1 MLLDFLQGGNILVN
15 VHTLVLGPLQTNCYV
30 VWAENSPSC
39 VVVDP
44 AYSPEQILESTAS
57 RGLTIEAIFLTH
69 GHFDH
74 VGAVEALLAKTGC
87 ALWMHRGDYHQRKN
101 PMNDYLYP
109 LHDRALGDIRFCEDA
124 TEITAG
130 GLDFTVLSTPGHS
143 RGSVC
148 YRAGNV
154 LLSGDTL
161 FAGGCGRTDL
171 PGGDWAA
178 ILTSLADLRELED
191 AVKVYPGHGEST
203 TLAQEKRYNPY
214 MR

>member
-1 MLLDFLQGGNILVN
+1 MVN
-15 VHTLVLGPLQTNCYV
+15 VNTLVLGPLQTNCYV
-30 VWAENSPSC
+30 VWGEGSSSC

-44 AYSPEQILESTAS
+44 AYSAAQILEFTA
-57 RGLTIEAIFLTH
+57 RQGLKIEAVFLTH

-74 VGAVEALLAKTGC
+74 VGAVEALREQTGC
-87 ALWMHRGDYHQRKN
+87 ALWMHNGDYNQRRD

-109 LHDRALGDIRFCEDA
+109 LHDKDLGEISFCGDGD
-124 TEITAG
+124 EIAAG
-130 GLDFTVLSTPGHS
+130 GLTFRVLYTPGHS

-148 YRAGNV
+148 YLAEDV

-171 PGGDWAA
+171 PGGDWAT
-178 ILTSLADLRELED
+178 ILMSLADLSELED

-203 TLAQEKRYNPY
+203 TLAREKQYNPY

>member
-1 MLLDFLQGGNILVN
+1 MVK

-30 VWAENSPSC
+30 VWAEGASSC

-44 AYSPEQILESTAS
+44 AYSPDKILEFAA
-57 RGLTIEAIFLTH
+57 RQGLKIEGIFLTH

-74 VGAVEALLAKTGC
+74 VGAVEALRNATGC
-87 ALWMHRGDYHQRKN
+87 ALWMHKGDYNQRKD

-109 LHDRALGDIRFCEDA
+109 LHDKDLGQITFCQDGD
-124 TEITAG
+124 EISAAG
-130 GLDFTVLSTPGHS
+130 LTFTVLHTPGHS

-148 YRAGNV
+148 YRTEDV

-171 PGGDWAA
+171 PGGDWAT
-178 ILTSLADLRELED
+178 ILLSLADLSELED

-203 TLAQEKRYNPY
+203 TLAQEKQYNPY